1 MRPMQSTPAAGPTSR
16 RGPGR
21 VFPLLVLGLLVLSL
35 IGGCARVRTALA
47 VQPDDTVTGEIV
59 LATPQK
65 SADDRGPAVA
75 VPDDL
80 RSDVDVSEYRQDG
93 YTGSV
98 LRFSGLRFDQVSKL
112 TAVGGAAGGQRTELT
127 LRRAGNR
134 VLVSGKVDLTTVPVD
149 KADFQL
155 KISFP
160 GEVLDTNGDA
170 DSGTVSWTFTPG
182 QVDDFSAAVAYD
194 DPGAPST
201 VGWTLTLGLLVA
213 VAAAGVVVWAR
224 RTRNPP
230 LTRSGR

>member
-1 MRPMQSTPAAGPTSR
+1 MQVPPVTGPSPR
-16 RGPGR
+16 RARHR
-21 VFPLLVLGLLVLSL
+21 VLALLALGLLVLSL

-59 LATPQK
+59 VATPQR
-65 SADDRGPAVA
+65 SEDDRGPAVT

-80 RSDVDVSEYRQDG
+80 RSAVEVSEYRQDG

-98 LRFSGLRFDQVSKL
+98 LRFSGLTFGQVAELSS
-112 TAVGGAAGGQRTELT
+112 VGGAAGGQRAELD
-127 LRRAGNR
+127 LRRVGNR
-134 VLVSGKVDLTTVPVD
+134 VLLTGKVDLTTVPVD

-160 GEVLDTNGDA
+160 GEVLETNGDT

-182 QVDDFSAAVAYD
+182 QVDDVSAAVAYD
-194 DPGAPST
+194 DPGAPSA
-201 VGWTLTLGLLVA
+201 VGWTLALAAL
-213 VAAAGVVVWAR
+213 VAAACTAVVVWAR

-230 LTRSGR
+230 VTHAGR